1 MRTFLSMGIII
12 FIVGC
17 SKFPFQESSRNRVS
31 PNSIIIESS
40 EPVVIQSE
48 PISNLEPIIIE
59 EDTNITTVNNN
70 TIINN
75 KNRNNIVT
83 NNNINT
89 NINEN
94 KKIPQPTPQIRKRR
108 KRVPLTKEQKELRRI
123 MKKFDYLIFN
133 KINME
138 MLQGEEDMF
147 FGKNIYPL
155 LRDFVKDSKK
165 IATLYPNADERY
177 KKISNSLYKKA
188 KVLEHI
194 IKKRKT
200 KYFKLQL
207 NSIIDTCNLCHSL
220 YN

>member
-1 MRTFLSMGIII
+1 LLKKVESVMRTFLSVGIII
-12 FIVGC
+12 FMVGC
-17 SKFPFQESSRNRVS
+17 SKFPFQESSKNRVS

-40 EPVVIQSE
+40 EPVVIQTE

-59 EDTNITTVNNN
+59 EEENSTVIKNHP
-70 TIINN
+70 IISD
-75 KNRNNIVT
+75 
-83 NNNINT
+83 
-89 NINEN
+89 NEN
-94 KKIPQPTPQIRKRR
+94 KKIPPQPTPKIKKRL
-108 KRVPLTKEQKELRRI
+108 PLTKEQKELRRI

-155 LRDFVKDSKK
+155 LKDFVKDSKK
-165 IATLYPNADERY
+165 IATLYPNADEQY

-207 NSIIDTCNLCHSL
+207 NSIIDTCNLCHSI